1 MYTSPNRFKL
11 TLVGL
16 SYMCNLDN
24 RNRFIKKSEATAKA
38 TGPQFS
44 PVQFQFFS
52 GSTNRTFKR

>member
-16 SYMCNLDN
+16 SYMCNLD
-24 RNRFIKKSEATAKA
+24 RFIKKSEATTTAKA

-44 PVQFQFFS
+44 PVQFRFFS